1 MVVVVAA
8 ATTTAAAATE
18 GRRAVDGR
26 PGPDAESC
34 LGSAS
39 LRMAG
44 EARGDLTSTLST
56 LVREGGRWAGGWGG
70 VGLEL
75 K

>member
-1 MVVVVAA
+1 MVVVAA

-56 LVREGGRWAGGWGG
+56 LVREGGARGGGLGWGG
-70 VGLEL
+70 VGVEV
-75 K
+75 